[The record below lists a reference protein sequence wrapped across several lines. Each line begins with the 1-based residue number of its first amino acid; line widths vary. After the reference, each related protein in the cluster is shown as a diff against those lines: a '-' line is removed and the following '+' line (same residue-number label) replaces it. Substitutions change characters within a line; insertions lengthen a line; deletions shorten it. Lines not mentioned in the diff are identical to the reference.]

1 MFVND
6 VILHNP
12 FTFII
17 HPLQK
22 STSEL
27 QKKLNAKTKVKSW
40 YCFQST
46 YFNVYVDFNLFFFLP
61 VLSREL
67 VTKFNDPPFRNV
79 FQDLLL
85 SPFVLGLVNLRKFE
99 MAL

>member
-6 VILHNP
+6 VISHNS

-17 HPLQK
+17 YPLQK

-27 QKKLNAKTKVKSW
+27 QNKLNAKTKVKSW

-46 YFNVYVDFNLFFFLP
+46 YFNVYVDFIIFFFLP

-67 VTKFNDPPFRNV
+67 VTKFNDPPFRNI

>member
-1 MFVND
+1 MYTS
-6 VILHNP
+6 IL
-12 FTFII
+12 
-17 HPLQK
+17 
-22 STSEL
+22 S
-27 QKKLNAKTKVKSW
+27 
-40 YCFQST
+40 
-46 YFNVYVDFNLFFFLP
+46 FFFLP

-67 VTKFNDPPFRNV
+67 VTKFNDPPFRDV

>member
-1 MFVND
+1 MIVND

-27 QKKLNAKTKVKSW
+27 QNKLNAKTKVKSW

-46 YFNVYVDFNLFFFLP
+46 YFNVYVDFIIFFFLP

>member
-27 QKKLNAKTKVKSW
+27 QNKLNAKTKVKSW

-46 YFNVYVDFNLFFFLP
+46 YFNVYVDFIIFFFLR

-79 FQDLLL
+79 FQDLLF